1 MRRIAI
7 ALTVVGA
14 MLLGATSAQAATLNE
29 VGGIVYYV
37 AGQGERND
45 IQVGVDSILG
55 GTVNVYTFKDADA
68 NPIAIGGGRCELIN
82 GVGMCRQSGLSS
94 FVIDARDRDD
104 TITVSTAGSGL
115 VPPLRL
121 GALMIGGRGVDVLM
135 GGLGNDI
142 LKGNDGR
149 DSLRGREGADA
160 YKGGRG
166 RDTLQTL
173 DGIRDTLISCGDG
186 SDDVL
191 RKDKLDPRGRHCE
204 HSNHK
209 NMSKA
214 H

>member
-7 ALTVVGA
+7 ALSLLGT
-14 MLLGATSAQAATLNE
+14 MLLCAGSAQASTLTE
-29 VGGIVYYV
+29 SGGIIYYV
-37 AGQGERND
+37 AGPGERND

-55 GTVNVYTFKDADA
+55 GTVNVYSFKDGDA
-68 NPIAIGGGRCELIN
+68 NPITIGGGRCELIN
-82 GVGMCRQSGLSS
+82 GVGMCRQSSINS

-104 TITVSTAGSGL
+104 TITVSTAGTGA
-115 VPPLRL
+115 VPPLTR
-121 GALMIGGRGVDVLM
+121 GAVMIGGRGD
-135 GGLGNDI
+135 DI

-149 DSLRGREGADA
+149 DSLRGREGADI

-173 DGIRDTLISCGDG
+173 DGRRDTLISCGDG

-191 RKDKLDPRGRHCE
+191 RKDKVDPRGRHCE

-209 NMSKA
+209 NVSKPS
-214 H
+214 

>member
-1 MRRIAI
+1 MQSTQFQGCRSP
-7 ALTVVGA
+7 
-14 MLLGATSAQAATLNE
+14 LLAES
-29 VGGIVYYV
+29 
-37 AGQGERND
+37 R
-45 IQVGVDSILG
+45 
-55 GTVNVYTFKDADA
+55 
-68 NPIAIGGGRCELIN
+68 
-82 GVGMCRQSGLSS
+82 
-94 FVIDARDRDD
+94 
-104 TITVSTAGSGL
+104 
-115 VPPLRL
+115 PLW
-121 GALMIGGRGVDVLM
+121 
-135 GGLGNDI
+135 LGNDI

-186 SDDVL
+186 GDDVL

-209 NMSKA
+209 NISKA

>member
-1 MRRIAI
+1 MRRIAT
-7 ALTVVGA
+7 ALTIIGT
-14 MLLGATSAQAATLNE
+14 MLLGAASAHASTLTE
-29 VGGIVYYV
+29 AGGIIYYV
-37 AGQGERND
+37 GGQGERND
-45 IQVGVDSILG
+45 IQVGVGSILG
-55 GTVNVYTFKDADA
+55 GTVNVYSFKDADA
-68 NPIAIGGGRCELIN
+68 NPIAVTGGRCELIN
-82 GVGMCRQSGLSS
+82 TFAMCRQSGISS

-104 TITVSTAGSGL
+104 TITVSTAGSGII
-115 VPPLRL
+115 PPLRL
-121 GALMIGGRGVDVLM
+121 GAVMIGGRGVDVLM

-186 SDDVL
+186 GDDVL

-209 NMSKA
+209 NISKPQ
-214 H
+214 

>member
-1 MRRIAI
+1 MGT
-7 ALTVVGA
+7 LLVGTA
-14 MLLGATSAQAATLNE
+14 GAKAATVNE

-45 IQVGVDSILG
+45 IQVGVATILG
-55 GTVNVYTFKDADA
+55 GTVRVYTFQDADA
-68 NPIAIGGGRCELIN
+68 NPITVTGGRCELIN
-82 GVGMCRQSGLSS
+82 TIAMCRQSGLTS

-149 DSLRGREGADA
+149 DSLRGREGADV

-173 DGIRDTLISCGDG
+173 DGQRDVFISCGDG
-186 SDDVL
+186 NDDVL

-209 NMSKA
+209 NVSKP

>member
-7 ALTVVGA
+7 ALTVLGT
-14 MLLGATSAQAATLNE
+14 MLLSTATANAATLNE

-37 AGQGERND
+37 AGPGERND
-45 IQVGVDSILG
+45 VQVGVGSILG
-55 GTVNVYTFKDADA
+55 GTVNVYSFSDADA
-68 NPIAIGGGRCELIN
+68 NPITVTGGRCELIN
-82 GVGMCRQSGLSS
+82 GVGMCRQSGLNS

-149 DSLRGREGADA
+149 DSLRGREGTDA
-160 YKGGRG
+160 YKAGRG

-186 SDDVL
+186 GDDVL
-191 RKDKLDPRGRHCE
+191 RKDKRDPRGRHCE

-209 NMSKA
+209 NISKPN
-214 H
+214 

>member
-1 MRRIAI
+1 MRRIAL
-7 ALTVVGA
+7 ALTIIGT
-14 MLLGATSAQAATLNE
+14 MLLGATGAHAATLTE
-29 VGGIVYYV
+29 SGGIVYYV
-37 AGQGERND
+37 AGPGERND
-45 IQVGVDSILG
+45 VEVGVDSILG

-68 NPIAIGGGRCELIN
+68 NPITVGGGRCELIN

-94 FVIDARDRDD
+94 FVIDTRDRDD
-104 TITVSTAGSGL
+104 TITISTAGTGS

-121 GALMIGGRGVDVLM
+121 GAVMIGGRGVDVLM

-149 DSLRGREGADA
+149 DSLRGREGTDS

-173 DGIRDTLISCGDG
+173 DGIRDTFISCGDG
-186 SDDVL
+186 GDDFL
-191 RKDKLDPRGRHCE
+191 RKDKIDPRGRHCE

-209 NMSKA
+209 NISKP